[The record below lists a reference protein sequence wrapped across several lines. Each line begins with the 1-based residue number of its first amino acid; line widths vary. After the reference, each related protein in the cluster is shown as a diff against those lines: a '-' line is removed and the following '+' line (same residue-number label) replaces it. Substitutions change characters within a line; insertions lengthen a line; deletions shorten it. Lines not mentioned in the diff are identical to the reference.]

1 MTQSDS
7 AAIRAL
13 LDSDPIWA
21 AYALAD
27 LQPAFA
33 PYCDWHV
40 AADGRGLTLVFT
52 GLSIPTLYA
61 FGPAASVA
69 QALSAI
75 ELPTRIYATVR
86 EEHWPEVR
94 RLFDFSADSR
104 PMWRMALPADV
115 DVAPPNG
122 PRLVRLT
129 VEDSRR
135 LQELYRHGGTFTPDA
150 FDAYQVENGVFYGVV
165 AEDGRLAAAGGTHIV
180 DWTHGVAAIGNMYTR
195 PDQRRRG
202 HARLIV
208 QAIVA
213 ALRARDVDNIV
224 LNVDQRNAGARQLY
238 ESFGFE
244 IYCPYW
250 EGIGVKRKNVKRED
264 RETRGQYMRGHL
276 TFYASRFTPYVLFS

>member
-1 MTQSDS
+1 MTSPDP

-33 PYCDWHV
+33 PYCDWHLS
-40 AADGRGLTLVFT
+40 ADGQGLALLFT

-69 QALSAI
+69 RVLESVAWP
-75 ELPTRIYATVR
+75 ERVYATVR
-86 EEHWPEVR
+86 EEHWPAVG

-104 PMWRMALPADV
+104 PMWRMFMPAEV
-115 DVAPPNG
+115 TVVPPKNAQ
-122 PRLVRLT
+122 LARLT
-129 VEDSRR
+129 VEDSPR
-135 LQELYRHGGTFTPDA
+135 LEELYRHGGAFTPDA
-150 FDAYQVENGVFYGVV
+150 FNAYQVENGVFYGVTD
-165 AEDGRLAAAGGTHIV
+165 EDGRLAAAGGTHIV

-195 PDQRRRG
+195 PDQRHRG

-213 ALRARDVDNIV
+213 ALQTEGVDNIV
-224 LNVDQRNAGARQLY
+224 LNVDQRNAGARKLY
-238 ESFGFE
+238 EKFGFE
-244 IYCPYW
+244 IYCPYM
-250 EGIGVKRKNVKRED
+250 EGIGVTKDE
-264 RETRGQYMRGHL
+264 
-276 TFYASRFTPYVLFS
+276 